1 MRRSVFAVLLVSAVI
16 CAVVSS
22 CDLLN
27 REVVTDDGGKVMVMD
42 STTIRNLASV
52 PDSTQLVIKTDA
64 PWHADVAKGCDW
76 CTLSKNDGPKGRDT
90 IRIYVAENT
99 DTHARQTSI
108 VVEAGNKVMVFKVNQ
123 VAAETWH
130 DIPYWHRTAA
140 QRMGLH
146 GRVKEMI
153 VTNNRY
159 TTESE
164 TYTFDSEGNL
174 MEVHSIDN
182 VATQYDTTRTYDYD
196 DVNHRIRC
204 TVKEDL
210 GGTVV
215 RKWRY
220 EYANLGKLVAYSAY
234 GWTDPDPLAEDME
247 GMIVPDLSAVFKTWY
262 EGETEFHEN
271 RTYSFAEND
280 SRLMITTD
288 KWKVVD
294 GVRTDMGRDTMRV
307 SYQYYN
313 SCGLSLPCTSRDIV
327 TNSAIVTN
335 SGYYSNGMLKMM
347 VTATSSYDF
356 LENPQRMAVL
366 SYAYNGPADA
376 PHEVDSYECVY
387 NSNRDLLE
395 RKIRYS
401 GSTGVTIE
409 NYPQYQYDEEHNWT
423 ARVEEIHRPQYT
435 EPIIYA
441 TKREFI
447 YYR

>member
-1 MRRSVFAVLLVSAVI
+1 MRLSVLPAILASAVI
-16 CAVVSS
+16 GLIASS

-27 REVVTDDGGKVMVMD
+27 REVAYDEAEKVTVMD
-42 STTIRNLASV
+42 STTVRVMGSM
-52 PDSTQLVIKTDA
+52 PDSTQLVINPTA

-76 CTLSKNDGPKGRDT
+76 CRISKHDGPKGRDT

-99 DTHARQTSI
+99 ETKARQTSLVI
-108 VVEAGNKVMVFKVNQ
+108 EAGNLVKVFKIVQMASEN
-123 VAAETWH
+123 WH

-140 QRMGLH
+140 QRLGLH
-146 GRVKEMI
+146 GRVEKMI
-153 VTNNRY
+153 VTDNRY
-159 TTESE
+159 KEEST
-164 TYTFDSEGNL
+164 TYTFDQQGNL
-174 MEVHSIDN
+174 LSNQLIDKN
-182 VATQYDTTRTYDYD
+182 HFDTTRTFAYD

-204 TVKEDL
+204 TVTEDI
-210 GGTVV
+210 GGNVV

-220 EYANLGKLVAYSAY
+220 EYSNLGKLVAYSAK

-376 PHEVDSYECVY
+376 PHEIDSYECVY

-401 GSTGVTIE
+401 GSTGVTLE

-435 EPIIYA
+435 EPIVYA